1 MDIISLAT
9 NLRKQIYWM
18 IFVLLMFAPMIANF
32 AFLADIVPIAQ
43 RLFPFWTNRP
53 ATLILSDILFIEG
66 AVVLVFGAL
75 IGGVTL
81 YNAWVPTDVRK
92 AQFTEY
98 IWNWKRI
105 KEERNFP
112 TGLLVGLIL
121 IVIGIIYLLAAFIIT
136 L

>member
-1 MDIISLAT
+1 MVI
-9 NLRKQIYWM
+9 
-18 IFVLLMFAPMIANF
+18 NF
-32 AFLADIVPIAQ
+32 AFISDIVPIAQ
-43 RLFPFWTNRP
+43 RLFPFWINRS
-53 ATLILSDILFIEG
+53 ATLILSDILFVEG
-66 AVVLVFGAL
+66 AVFLVFGAL
-75 IGGVTL
+75 IAGVTL
-81 YNAWVPTDVRK
+81 YNAWVPTDVQK

-121 IVIGIIYLLAAFIIT
+121 IFIGIIYLLAAFITT